1 MYKRYI
7 VVKEIVDGDGKI
19 PVGTQLDIVRGV
31 VYMNGGMLDT
41 YFQGY
46 FGRLIEREE
55 ENGFKYLK
63 PEKPVKDKI

>member
-7 VVKEIVDGDGKI
+7 VVKEIVDGDGRI
-19 PVGTQLDIVRGV
+19 PIGTQLDIVRGV

-55 ENGFKYLK
+55 QNGFKYLK
-63 PEKPVKDKI
+63 PENPVKNKL